1 MIASGCPQ
9 VVDNLGTLS
18 TGGGRALLCA
28 AHSGTV
34 EVRTE
39 RRMPPGAGRTPKARM
54 EDGDMSQENMIIL
67 RGFVTAEPKFWQSS
81 PTQTPLAEIRLGHTP
96 RRLNRTTGEWEDGT
110 TSYYSIK
117 CWRRLAINVKG
128 SLRKGDMILV
138 RGKVVM
144 RTWVDDQQRN
154 RTQMQVEADS
164 VGHDLAFGWSHFN
177 RGDQSPW
184 NATRRQAEDEAAQQ
198 DPEMYEDADESDAL
212 GAPDD
217 PAVRNG
223 ADATYA
229 ADDSGDSEMA
239 DADLEKLTSDL
250 GAQPDVAPAF

>member
-1 MIASGCPQ
+1 
-9 VVDNLGTLS
+9 
-18 TGGGRALLCA
+18 
-28 AHSGTV
+28 
-34 EVRTE
+34 
-39 RRMPPGAGRTPKARM
+39 M

-96 RRLNRTTGEWEDGT
+96 RRLNRATGEWEDGT
-110 TSYYSIK
+110 TSYYTIK
-117 CWRRLAINVKG
+117 CWRRLAVNVKG

-138 RGKVVM
+138 RGKVIM

-184 NATRRQAEDEAAQQ
+184 NSTRRQADGEAARQ
-198 DPEMYEDADESDAL
+198 DPDVYEDADDSDAL
-212 GAPDD
+212 GARDD
-217 PAVRNG
+217 ADAAIG
-223 ADATYA
+223 ADAPYG
-229 ADDSGDSEMA
+229 ADGSGDPGMA
-239 DADLEKLTSDL
+239 DADFEKLTSDL

>member
-9 VVDNLGTLS
+9 VVDNLGALS
-18 TGGGRALLCA
+18 TGGGRSLLCA

-34 EVRTE
+34 ELRTG
-39 RRMPPGAGRTPKARM
+39 RRMPPDAGRTPKARM

-250 GAQPDVAPAF
+250 GVQPDVAPAF

>member
-1 MIASGCPQ
+1 
-9 VVDNLGTLS
+9 VELR
-18 TGGGRALLCA
+18 TG
-28 AHSGTV
+28 
-34 EVRTE
+34 
-39 RRMPPGAGRTPKARM
+39 RRMPPDAGRPPKARK
-54 EDGDMSQENMIIL
+54 EDSDMSQENTIIL
-67 RGFVTAEPKFWQSS
+67 RGFVTAEPKFWQTA

-96 RRLNRTTGEWEDGT
+96 RRLNRATGEWEDGV

-117 CWRRLAINVKG
+117 CWRRLAVNVKG

-154 RTQMQVEADS
+154 RVQMQVEADS

-184 NATRRQAEDEAAQQ
+184 NSTRRQAEGEATRP

-212 GAPDD
+212 GAPDNLGTPD
-217 PAVRNG
+217 NPGAPDG
-223 ADATYA
+223 ADAPYGA
-229 ADDSGDSEMA
+229 GSSGDPEMA
-239 DADLEKLTSDL
+239 DADFEKLTSGL